1 MRWILITTLIAAAT
15 ACNGADAPTANSD
28 TSPANGILPAGPVTN
43 TSHVSADSLDPQLV
57 ALIER
62 SVPGMVIGDVERK
75 EREGRIYLDVE
86 GKRPDG
92 SEVELDLLQEGANW
106 RLVEIQRDIAW
117 DKAPAAVVAATK
129 AAPDAFT
136 PERVIESTQTDG
148 SVIYELFAPGRAD
161 EPAMEVR
168 LRNGKAELLGRR
180 APH

>member
-1 MRWILITTLIAAAT
+1 MRRIIAATLIAATA
-15 ACNGADAPTANSD
+15 ACNQPNTPAGNAETPV
-28 TSPANGILPAGPVTN
+28 ANGLLPAGPVTN
-43 TSHVSADSLDPQLV
+43 TSHLAPDSLDAELL

-62 SVPGMVIGDVERK
+62 NVPGMVIGDVEHK

-92 SEVELDLLQEGANW
+92 SEVELDVLREGANW

-117 DKAPAAVVAATK
+117 DKAPAAVVAAAR
-129 AAPDAFT
+129 AAPGAFA

-168 LRNGKAELLGRR
+168 VKDGKAEVLGERWQ
-180 APH
+180 H